1 MESDMVTLKDHDV
14 QTHKQSRPRWMHVI
28 TDAIACAHARE
39 PEVDGGNS
47 YLSVQLSEYSQASV

>member
-1 MESDMVTLKDHDV
+1 MVTSKDHDIR
-14 QTHKQSRPRWMHVI
+14 THKQSRPRWMHVI
-28 TDAIACAHARE
+28 TDAIACAQTRE